1 MSRLRDFVA
10 VFRLYRRAHKPLY
23 AARIAWS
30 VAVNKTPF

>member
-1 MSRLRDFVA
+1 MSRLREFLS
-10 VFRLYRRAHKPLY
+10 VFRLYRRAHTPLY